1 MDFYEPLKK
10 QEKILEN
17 LKKIPALIQERKNM
31 EVLCDQ
37 ELIAA
42 LMFTMYQNALIR
54 EDQEKYDMSTL
65 LFYRLLEMIEQ
76 RRLAR
81 YGLYVSKMN

>member
-1 MDFYEPLKK
+1 
-10 QEKILEN
+10 
-17 LKKIPALIQERKNM
+17 M

-81 YGLYVSKMN
+81 YGLYVSKMNYLEMKLVQVSNPQRLF